1 MERTIGHKWTAPL
14 CGASLC
20 DGCGVRFPNDE
31 LRRNADGF
39 LNCRDCGRGRTRTE
53 LDEER
58 ADAAQDIDQRELD
71 EEQGRFDRGDV

>member
-14 CGASLC
+14 CGSGLC
-20 DGCGVRFPNDE
+20 DGCDVRFPMNE

-39 LNCRDCGRGRTRTE
+39 LNCRDCGRGRSRTE

-58 ADAAQDIDQRELD
+58 MAAADDIDQRELD
-71 EEQGRFDRGDV
+71 EEQARFDAGDT